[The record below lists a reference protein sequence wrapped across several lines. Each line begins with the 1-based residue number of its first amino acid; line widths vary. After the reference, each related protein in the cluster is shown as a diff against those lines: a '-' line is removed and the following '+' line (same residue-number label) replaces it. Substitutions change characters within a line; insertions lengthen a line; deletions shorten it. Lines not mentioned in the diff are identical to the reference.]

1 MLKEKSQ
8 ISMKDFIRN
17 FFLVCY
23 ENGKKIIYYQLLSI
37 MINYCSAL
45 LSINYQ
51 DDQNDLIGTNSK
63 SQDQKKN

>member
-1 MLKEKSQ
+1 
-8 ISMKDFIRN
+8 MKDFIRK
-17 FFLVCY
+17 FLLVCY
-23 ENGKKIIYYQLLSI
+23 ENGKKINYYQLLSI

-63 SQDQKKN
+63 SQDQKKNK